1 MISSIDKFFQKC
13 YLLQGNIE
21 KKRDRKEVQNHF
33 SAGYVISLIY
43 LVIISK
49 ALPSTLYSGID
60 VEQGINVWPRKLE
73 MFPNE

>member
-1 MISSIDKFFQKC
+1 MISSLIKVFQIF

-49 ALPSTLYSGID
+49 ALPSIFSS
-60 VEQGINVWPRKLE
+60 
-73 MFPNE
+73 

>member
-1 MISSIDKFFQKC
+1 MISSMDKFFQKC

-49 ALPSTLYSGID
+49 ALPSTYLYF
-60 VEQGINVWPRKLE
+60 LE
-73 MFPNE
+73 EKNPN